1 MAKNEPCAPYSPAF
15 VHNHGAIRLVITQ
28 AAFLSI
34 SDSGANNNRT
44 YGGAA
49 PTLIKQEEAFHE
61 ISARLIGPG
70 YVQHCKLRN

>member
-1 MAKNEPCAPYSPAF
+1 MVKNNPNAAYSAAF
-15 VHNHGAIRLVITQ
+15 MHKYGAIRLVITQ

-34 SDSGANNNRT
+34 SDRSANNNRARREAT
-44 YGGAA
+44 
-49 PTLIKQEEAFHE
+49 PTLIKQEETFYE